1 MGRVHVYIMT
11 MIKYEAYIYA
21 VVSVLSFLL
30 HIHDIETLSEAL
42 MDRKL
47 YKLLVMFERLFGLV
61 SSFRFQ

>member
-1 MGRVHVYIMT
+1 MRH
-11 MIKYEAYIYA
+11 IYA

-30 HIHDIETLSEAL
+30 HIETLNEAL